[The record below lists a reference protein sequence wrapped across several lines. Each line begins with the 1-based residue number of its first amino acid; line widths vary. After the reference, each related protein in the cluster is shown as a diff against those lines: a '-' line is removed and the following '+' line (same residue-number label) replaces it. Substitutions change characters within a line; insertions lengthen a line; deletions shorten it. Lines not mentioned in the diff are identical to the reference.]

1 MKDLDLKI
9 EEKIKKYIEECSYY
23 SLNKKMT
30 SNEKI
35 ASNEKITSKQAKDLF
50 KNEDL
55 RDKILANQGLKK
67 GFIKEL
73 YKTKK
78 YNKEIAKLKNTPLD
92 ILLELLKDKDEEVV
106 ENVLNN
112 PNIPKEVFYE
122 LFKTS
127 NSFSIKYDI
136 LRSPYCPYDL
146 LINNFEKSEENL
158 ILSGEYIEEYLASN
172 YNTPKEVF
180 FDLDIHY
187 EIIKKLVCNPRTP
200 KEILDSFIN
209 HIDGYLLNKMLE
221 SEAHYDYLKN
231 IVLNNKASRIL
242 KREMAEYKNITQDVL
257 DFFIKECE
265 DEILHTLLLND
276 YIKMKDKI
284 KIYKTKYLKV

>member
-1 MKDLDLKI
+1 MKNLDLKI
-9 EEKIKKYIEECSYY
+9 EEKINKYIKDFNYY
-23 SLNKKMT
+23 SLNEKMA
-30 SNEKI
+30 I
-35 ASNEKITSKQAKDLF
+35 NEKITTKQAKELF

-73 YKTKK
+73 FKTKK
-78 YNKEIAKLKNTPLD
+78 YNEEIAKLKNTPID
-92 ILLELLKDKDEEVV
+92 ILLELLKDKDSIVIK
-106 ENVLNN
+106 NVLNN
-112 PNIPKEVFYE
+112 PKIPKEVFYE
-122 LFKTS
+122 LFETS
-127 NSFSIKYDI
+127 NNSIKYPI
-136 LRSPYCPYDL
+136 LISPYCPFDL
-146 LINNFEKSEENL
+146 LINDIEAPEEES
-158 ILSGEYIEEYLASN
+158 ILSKRYSDEYLASN
-172 YNTPKEVF
+172 HNTPKEIF

-187 EIIKKLVCNPRTP
+187 EIMKGLVCNPKTP

-209 HIDGYLLNKMLE
+209 HIDSYLFYIMLE
-221 SEAHYDYLKN
+221 SGAHYDYLKN
-231 IVLNNKASRIL
+231 IILNNQAKRIL

-284 KIYKTKYLKV
+284 KIYKARYLKV

>member
-1 MKDLDLKI
+1 MKNLDLKI
-9 EEKIKKYIEECSYY
+9 EEKINKYINEFNYY
-23 SLNKKMT
+23 SLNEKMA
-30 SNEKI
+30 I
-35 ASNEKITSKQAKDLF
+35 NEKITTKQAKELF

-73 YKTKK
+73 FKTKK
-78 YNKEIAKLKNTPLD
+78 YNEEIAKLKNTPID
-92 ILLELLKDKDEEVV
+92 ILLELLKDKDDKVV
-106 ENVLNN
+106 RNVLNN
-112 PNIPKEVFYE
+112 PNTPKEVFYK

-127 NSFSIKYDI
+127 NNSIKYYI
-136 LRSPYCPYDL
+136 LISPHCPYDL
-146 LINNFEKSEENL
+146 LINDIEAPEENS
-158 ILSGEYIEEYLASN
+158 ILSKRYSDEYLASN
-172 YNTPKEVF
+172 HNTPKEIF

-187 EIIKKLVCNPRTP
+187 EIMKALVCNPKTP

-209 HIDGYLLNKMLE
+209 HIDDYLLYKMLN

-242 KREMAEYKNITQDVL
+242 KREMAEYKNIDKKVL
-257 DFFIKECE
+257 DFFIKEGE
-265 DEILHTLLLND
+265 DEILHVLLLND

-284 KIYKTKYLKV
+284 KIYKSIYSDYI

>member
-1 MKDLDLKI
+1 MKNLDLKI
-9 EEKIKKYIEECSYY
+9 EEKINEFIKRYSHCS
-23 SLNKKMT
+23 L
-30 SNEKI
+30 NEKI

-92 ILLELLKDKDEEVV
+92 ILLELLKDKDEKVV

-146 LINNFEKSEENL
+146 LINNFERSEENL
-158 ILSGEYIEEYLASN
+158 ILLGEYIEEYLASN

-209 HIDGYLLNKMLE
+209 HIDDYLLNKMLE

-265 DEILHTLLLND
+265 DEILHKLLLND
-276 YIKMKDKI
+276 YINMKDKI

>member
-1 MKDLDLKI
+1 MKNLDLKI
-9 EEKIKKYIEECSYY
+9 EEKINKYINEFNYY
-23 SLNKKMT
+23 SLNEKMA
-30 SNEKI
+30 I
-35 ASNEKITSKQAKDLF
+35 NEKITTKQAKELF

-78 YNKEIAKLKNTPLD
+78 YNEEIAKLKNTPID
-92 ILLELLKDKDEEVV
+92 ILLELLKDKDDKVIR
-106 ENVLNN
+106 NVLNN
-112 PNIPKEVFYE
+112 PNTPKEVFYK

-127 NSFSIKYDI
+127 NNSIKYYI
-136 LRSPYCPYDL
+136 LISPHCPYDL
-146 LINNFEKSEENL
+146 LINDIEAPEENA
-158 ILSGEYIEEYLASN
+158 ILSKRYSDEYLASN
-172 YNTPKEVF
+172 HNTPKEIF

-187 EIIKKLVCNPRTP
+187 EIMKALVCNPKTP

-209 HIDGYLLNKMLE
+209 HMDSYLFYIMLN

-242 KREMAEYKNITQDVL
+242 KREMAEYKNIDKEVL

-265 DEILHTLLLND
+265 DEILHKLLLND

-284 KIYKTKYLKV
+284 KIYKARYLKV